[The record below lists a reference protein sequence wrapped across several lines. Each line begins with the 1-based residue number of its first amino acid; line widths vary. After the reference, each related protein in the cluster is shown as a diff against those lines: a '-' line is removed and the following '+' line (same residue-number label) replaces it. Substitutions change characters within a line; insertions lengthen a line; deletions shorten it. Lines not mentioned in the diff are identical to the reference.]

1 MYALNSEILESFSE
15 INKAIYKLIKA
26 DADRIG
32 ITVVQFKAL
41 YQLSSSPDIGL
52 GELAEKL
59 RLTNST
65 VSGVID
71 RLVQNGYVDR
81 FVPPEN
87 RRAIS
92 MHLTTKGKNSL
103 DTLLSSDSNLI
114 TKMRNVMELPE
125 EEIKHLLKLHKLVLA
140 KLTLEEEI

>member
-1 MYALNSEILESFSE
+1 MYALNNEILESFSE
-15 INKAIYKLIKA
+15 INKAIYQLIKV

-32 ITVVQFKAL
+32 ITVVQLKAL
-41 YQLSSSPDIGL
+41 YKLSSSPDIGL

-71 RLVQNGYVDR
+71 RLVQNGFVER
-81 FVPPEN
+81 IVPPEN

-92 MHLTTKGKNSL
+92 IHLTQKGKHSL
-103 DTLLSSDSNLI
+103 ETLLSSDSNLVK
-114 TKMRNVMELPE
+114 KMKDVMDLPE
-125 EEIKHLLKLHKLVLA
+125 EEIKHLLQLHKLVLS
-140 KLTLEEEI
+140 KLTLKEEV